1 MLRRKKPVQRNGCGK
16 SEFSFRKHY
25 EEAVENTPARILE
38 THHHG
43 AGGYY
48 RQCFYNR
55 ELDYKKYDEM
65 FYHTVAE
72 DTEETAVELA
82 LDRLRFP
89 VELLE
94 KNKTVYETY
103 IQEHMETVAAYLVK
117 REDIEGIRFLEQK
130 KLWSEPSLQKGMDV
144 AAEGNRTESL
154 SVLNGCQKRVVPE
167 EEKDV

>member
-1 MLRRKKPVQRNGCGK
+1 MEMSRKEITMRKRQTLILSLLLVVFLLGGCAEK
-16 SEFSFRKHY
+16 EVADIAEKETTKEAV

-82 LDRLRFP
+82 LNRLRFP
-89 VELLE
+89 E
-94 KNKTVYETY
+94 K
-103 IQEHMETVAAYLVK
+103 L
-117 REDIEGIRFLEQK
+117 
-130 KLWSEPSLQKGMDV
+130 
-144 AAEGNRTESL
+144 
-154 SVLNGCQKRVVPE
+154 
-167 EEKDV
+167 